1 MGRRDG
7 GWSEGGKGRRVE
19 GREKGRQKGRRVGM
33 EGGAEEKGE
42 LRVQESGKGR
52 KLKDEGM

>member
-19 GREKGRQKGRRVGM
+19 GREKGGRGDRKGEEWEWREGRRKRG
-33 EGGAEEKGE
+33 
-42 LRVQESGKGR
+42 S
-52 KLKDEGM
+52 